1 MPCLRRETAFS
12 PESFSEAG
20 SCDLIVVC
28 SVLLRGEVQ
37 IIAWVLE
44 PAYYRAA
51 GLKAV
56 SLLKHGIASSLATP
70 L

>member
-37 IIAWVLE
+37 IIAGVLE
-44 PAYYRAA
+44 PAYYRAVGDGQA
-51 GLKAV
+51 FPTGERYRV
-56 SLLKHGIASSLATP
+56 
-70 L
+70 